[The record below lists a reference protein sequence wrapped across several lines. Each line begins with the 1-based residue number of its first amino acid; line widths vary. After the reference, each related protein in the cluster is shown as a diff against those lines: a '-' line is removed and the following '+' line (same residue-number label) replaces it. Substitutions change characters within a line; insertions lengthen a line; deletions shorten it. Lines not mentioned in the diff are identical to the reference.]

1 MSTHKPVRIPWCYLL
16 VCVFLFPMWAGKV
29 SEMFNLSACVR
40 VCVYTLIRVFLL
52 KGVNVTSCAE
62 QMFPTACLCRPN
74 SGAVQV
80 FGCRKDQSHD
90 QDGLFFGLFFAF
102 NCCSGTGMHNQEI
115 YPSPPSPPL
124 FGLSFYSHF
133 HYVTVYAANLP
144 CTYLPTFL
152 SLPYLSPSPCLCP
165 SNSQTNRLLKTI
177 PSPS

>member
-102 NCCSGTGMHNQEI
+102 NCCSGTGMHNLW
-115 YPSPPSPPL
+115 PFLLFSLPL
-124 FGLSFYSHF
+124 CYSLCCKS
-133 HYVTVYAANLP
+133 TM
-144 CTYLPTFL
+144 YLPPYLPLPSLSLSL
-152 SLPYLSPSPCLCP
+152 SLPLSIQL
-165 SNSQTNRLLKTI
+165 TD
-177 PSPS
+177 